1 MLGESPLALVAL
13 AGQMVVAAADTDGWE
28 TVEHGYAQLLGCGDA
43 EQTRLAEQWLKETR
57 EQLAG
62 RAGANAELIRTALA
76 GRWAGRL
83 ADLLEENPDAETELR
98 VLIQESQAILPGE
111 NLSSRPAMRS
121 PPMAM

>member
-28 TVEHGYAQLLGCGDA
+28 TVEHGYAQLLGRGDA

-62 RAGANAELIRTALA
+62 GAGADAELIRTALA

-83 ADLLEENPDAETELR
+83 ADLLEENPDAEAELR
-98 VLIQESQAILPGE
+98 ALVEEGQAIVPDAKLPV
-111 NLSSRPAMRS
+111 PAMRS
-121 PPMAM
+121 SPMTM